1 MRFPLS
7 GVRVPH
13 RKNTQ
18 DMAAVRMPAP
28 DLVTI
33 PMAMH
38 IGKPAIPTVK
48 VGDEVFVGTLI
59 ADRDGVI
66 SAPIYSSVSGRVKA
80 LGELMLPHG
89 VKTKTVVIE
98 SDGAMTLDPGIS
110 APEINS
116 RADLIEAIKDSGT
129 VGLGG
134 AGFPSYVKF
143 DVPDGRHVSELI
155 INGAECEPYITSD
168 TRTMIDKTDDILFGI
183 TSILKYISIEKVII
197 GIENNKK
204 TAIAAMRKMAEADS
218 RIEVRVLKSIY
229 PQGGEKVLV
238 YHTTGKVI
246 PAGKLPLDVGVIVC
260 NCTTVAAIGNYI
272 KTGIPLISK
281 CVTVDGGA
289 VASPKNVIAPIGA
302 SLRDVFEFAGC
313 FSEPAGKV
321 LLGGP
326 MMGHTVASLDMPI
339 MKSTNAILAFTE
351 REAERKR
358 ETACIRCGACAA
370 HCPVRLNP
378 AAFMR
383 AYKTENIDELQRLRI
398 DICMECGCCSYI
410 CPAGQPL
417 VEINK
422 LSKAKV
428 KEYLAEKKKRE
439 ETNDGK

>member
-1 MRFPLS
+1 MIFSLS
-7 GVRVPH
+7 GVHVPH

-28 DLVTI
+28 QSVTI

-48 VGDEVFVGTLI
+48 AGDEVFVGTLI
-59 ADRDGVI
+59 ADRDGLI
-66 SAPIYSSVSGRVKA
+66 SAPIYSSVSGKVKSV
-80 LGELMLPHG
+80 GELMLPHG
-89 VKTKTVVIE
+89 VKTQTVVIE
-98 SDGAMTLDPGIS
+98 SDGAMTLDPNIA
-110 APEINS
+110 APEIAC
-116 RADLIEAIKDSGT
+116 REDLIEAIKNSGT

-143 DVPDGRHVSELI
+143 NVPEGKSVSELI

-168 TRTMIDKTDDILFGI
+168 TRTMIDKSDDMLFGI
-183 TSILKYISIEKVII
+183 QSILKYIDIKKVII

-204 TAIAAMRKMAEADS
+204 AAIAAMRRMAEADS

-272 KTGIPLISK
+272 KTGIPLVSK

-289 VASPKNVIAPIGA
+289 VASPKNVIVPIGTPI
-302 SLRDVFEFAGC
+302 REVFEFTGG

-351 REAERKR
+351 KEAERKK

-383 AYKTENIDELQRLRI
+383 AYKTENVEELQRLRI

-428 KEYLAEKKKRE
+428 REYLNEKKQRE
-439 ETNDGK
+439 ETSNGK